1 MRAISPATV
10 SVLINILSKWECNP
24 ELRQIT
30 LKCFAQMAIVL
41 HRSSPAERQID
52 LITMCQLYL
61 DVINTLLKTK
71 QFLTKPFDEKFD
83 IASNENGCIDL
94 NSLSAV
100 IDNIECMLSEKQS
113 RTQISYAIVEANFI
127 EILANIPRQIKA
139 WEFDTQRLTVCILRA
154 FVLLSRTSPQIVAN
168 LKTTSNICTLFAGIK
183 ALGKPTRNIVTM
195 LIDLAYNEE
204 RNEILFGSVIKKLIE
219 WIKDMHENE
228 QIYVSEVL
236 LKICIQNLSW

>member
-10 SVLINILSKWECNP
+10 TVLINTLSKWECNP
-24 ELRQIT
+24 DLRQIT

-52 LITMCQLYL
+52 LLTMCQLYL

-83 IASNENGCIDL
+83 IGSNEDSCIDL

-113 RTQISYAIVEANFI
+113 RTQISYAIVETNFI
-127 EILANIPRQIKA
+127 DVLTNIPKQIKA
-139 WEFDTQRLTVCILRA
+139 WEFDAQKLTVCILRA
-154 FVLLSRTSPQIVAN
+154 LVLLSRTSPQIKAN
-168 LKTTSNICTLFAGIK
+168 LKTTSNISTLFAGIK
-183 ALGKPTRNIVTM
+183 ALGKPTKNIVTM
-195 LIDLAYNEE
+195 LIKLAYNEE
-204 RNEILFGSVIKKLIE
+204 KNEILFGSVIKKLVE

-228 QIYVSEVL
+228 QTYVSDVL
-236 LKICIQNLSW
+236 LKICTQNLSW

>member
-10 SVLINILSKWECNP
+10 SVIINIISKWECNH

-52 LITMCQLYL
+52 LLTMCQLYL

-71 QFLTKPFDEKFD
+71 QFLTKPFDEKFE
-83 IASNENGCIDL
+83 IASNENGCVDL

-113 RTQISYAIVEANFI
+113 RIQISYAIVEANFI
-127 EILANIPRQIKA
+127 EVLANIPKKVKV
-139 WEFDTQRLTVCILRA
+139 WEFDTQKLTVCILRA
-154 FVLLSRTSPQIVAN
+154 LVLLSRTSPQIFAN
-168 LKTTSNICTLFAGIK
+168 LKTSSNISVLFGGIK
-183 ALGKPTRNIVTM
+183 ALGKPTRSIVTM
-195 LIDLAYNEE
+195 LLELAYNEE
-204 RNEILFGSVIKKLIE
+204 KNEILFGSVIKKLIE

-228 QIYVSEVL
+228 QVYVSEAL
-236 LKICIQNLSW
+236 LKICTQNLSW